1 MEVKGYKVFNPDW
14 TCRNKQYT
22 CPGIFEEDVIPSVCR
37 EGMHF
42 CKKAADC
49 FNYYNFDPQNRVAE
63 VIARGSVAENGDKCC
78 TNELEIVREVPWAEL
93 LELVNAG
100 SGCTGINNTGNWNTG
115 NCNTGD
121 WNTGNRNTGDWNTG
135 NWNTGNWNTGNWN
148 TGDCNTGDW
157 NTGNWNTGNCNTGD
171 WNTGNWNT
179 GDWNKANHSTGVFNT
194 KDQPLTMFNLPSKW
208 FYSDWAKSEANSIL
222 NKIPHDPVV
231 WIWSEDMTEEEKLS
245 HPEHET
251 VGGYLKKM
259 DLSDNAKIWWRGLTN
274 KEKETVMSLPNFDA
288 QIFKEITGV
297 DVNL

>member
-171 WNTGNWNT
+171 WNTGDWNT